1 MFRSILLEDWETR
14 SPGDVFVCLDFW
26 TSGIKRSGIQAEIP
40 VLSVFHC
47 SVLLWLLTR
56 DFCVTLVA
64 AAGQQERR
72 KSARPSTEIPLT
84 EKPST
89 EITSI
94 PDVTESDQLNQKL
107 TVYKKALIGVSVG
120 AGILLIVLIFYVMYL
135 NDEKT
140 NMESSQPKKGVYN
153 SKKDNDYEMAA
164 DPGIDG
170 NANEGFEAI

>member
-1 MFRSILLEDWETR
+1 M
-14 SPGDVFVCLDFW
+14 
-26 TSGIKRSGIQAEIP
+26 
-40 VLSVFHC
+40 HC
-47 SVLLWLLTR
+47 SFLT
-56 DFCVTLVA
+56 
-64 AAGQQERR
+64 
-72 KSARPSTEIPLT
+72 ARPSTEIPLT

-140 NMESSQPKKGVYN
+140 NMESSQPKKGLHTMSHSTIQSHLHRSCFTPPPAGLFCGVVLASLYYCF
-153 SKKDNDYEMAA
+153 D
-164 DPGIDG
+164 
-170 NANEGFEAI
+170 

>member
-1 MFRSILLEDWETR
+1 MESLKCQ
-14 SPGDVFVCLDFW
+14 G
-26 TSGIKRSGIQAEIP
+26 
-40 VLSVFHC
+40 
-47 SVLLWLLTR
+47 LWLLVLLILATSEQVKA
-56 DFCVTLVA
+56 DHPSTLDKQPTCFGISRA
-64 AAGQQERR
+64 R
-72 KSARPSTEIPLT
+72 RPSTEIPLT

-94 PDVTESDQLNQKL
+94 PDVTEKDQLNQKL

-164 DPGIDG
+164 DPGID
-170 NANEGFEAI
+170 